1 MVLSKIFIDN
11 FQIFY
16 GKQHLELTNG
26 LYVIHGENG
35 RGKSTFLNAV
45 TWALFGEYLN
55 RQGEPVTPIVMLNLE
70 AAREGTTNF
79 SVELQLKDEG
89 DKIRVKRSFDTADPE
104 AGVRLAVEKNGNM
117 LNQEDG
123 EELLRGLLDRDVSRF
138 FLFDGEEL
146 RRYEELLFGQ
156 SGTAAEVRRSIEH
169 ILGLPALT
177 NAVNDLNAVADGF
190 ASAATKAARKEKG
203 AEQAAKLAGQLEK
216 DIKDAESDLAELTS
230 KRAELEAEVK
240 DATAI
245 LQEHQASN
253 GLINKK
259 VEVEAEIRSLRDSRK
274 TMVAMRAESLRD
286 VWKDVLAVAVK
297 PRRDAL
303 AADLEDEQQ
312 REIWKRE
319 ADEIDA
325 ALANAR
331 CDRCEQP
338 LHGDAEKTLRD
349 RLATLRTKPQP
360 SGSPGEAGAA
370 LGVLAA
376 IAPTG
381 QTTQAINQDKSIS
394 KDDAKLAGLEQRLGE
409 LTKETEGV
417 PEEKLREAAKQRD
430 NALRLIGVTDDRIE
444 AKNKAIDKIKGELS
458 HARKEAQKHSSSK
471 ETTLLTKREEL
482 ATDLA
487 AIFEEAKDQ
496 FRDAMRDKVGGDASE
511 LFAKLTSDKD
521 LKGLAINENYGLTT
535 LGPDGEPMPSRSA
548 GQEQI
553 VAFSLIGALNRNATR
568 RAPIIMDTP
577 LGRLGKQHKA
587 NVLANLADFGEQVL
601 LLVHDDEVSDDL
613 LNSVRSSIV
622 AEYELHRDDLFRT
635 QIQKREMT

>member
-1 MVLSKIFIDN
+1 MILTKVVIDN

-16 GKQHLELTNG
+16 GKQHLELTSG

-45 TWALFGEYLN
+45 TWGLFGEYLN
-55 RQGEPVTPIVMLNLE
+55 RQGDSVTPMVMLNIE
-70 AAREGTTNF
+70 AAREDTTDF
-79 SVELQLKDEG
+79 FVELHLKDG
-89 DKIRVKRSFDTADPE
+89 NDKIRVKRSFDTADPG
-104 AGVRLAVEKNGNM
+104 AGIRLSVEKNGNM

-123 EELLRGLLDRDVSRF
+123 EELLHSLLDRDVSRF

-156 SGTAAEVRRSIEH
+156 SSSAAEVRRSIEH

-177 NAVNDLNAVADGF
+177 NAVRDLTSVADAF

-203 AEQAAKLAGQLEK
+203 AQQAALKAAQLEK
-216 DIKDAESDLAELTS
+216 DLQDAESDLAGLQV

-253 GLINKK
+253 ELITKK
-259 VEVEAEIRSLRDSRK
+259 VEVEAEIRTLRENQG
-274 TMVAMRAESLRD
+274 TMLAMRAESLKD
-286 VWKDVLAVAVK
+286 VWKDVLAVAVR
-297 PRRDAL
+297 PRRDELSASL
-303 AADLEDEQQ
+303 TDEQQ
-312 REIWKRE
+312 RELWKRE
-319 ADEIDA
+319 ADEFEA

-331 CDRCEQP
+331 CDRCQQP
-338 LHGDAEKTLRD
+338 LHGDAEKTMRD
-349 RLATLRTKPQP
+349 RLADLRAKPQP
-360 SGSPGEAGAA
+360 TGSVGEAGEA
-370 LGVLAA
+370 LAVLAA
-376 IAPTG
+376 ISPTG

-394 KDDAKLAGLEQRLGE
+394 KDDAKIAALEQRLSE

-417 PEEKLREAAKQRD
+417 PEEKLREAAKKRD
-430 NALRLIGVTDDRIE
+430 AAVGLIGVTDDKIE
-444 AKNKAIDKIKGELS
+444 DKKTAIEKVKGELS

-471 ETTLLTKREEL
+471 EAALLTEREEL
-482 ATDLA
+482 ASDLA

-496 FRDAMRDKVGGDASE
+496 FRDAMRDKVGSDASE

-521 LKGLAINENYGLTT
+521 LKGLKINENYGLTT
-535 LGPDGEPMPSRSA
+535 LGPNDRPMPGRSA

-577 LGRLGKQHKA
+577 LGRLGKKHKV
-587 NVLANLADFGEQVL
+587 NVMANLVDLGEQVL
-601 LLVHDDEVSDDL
+601 LLVHDDEVSEDL
-613 LNSVRSSIV
+613 LDSVRPSIV

-635 QIQKREMT
+635 QIQKREMQ

>member
-1 MVLSKIFIDN
+1 MILSKVFIDN

-16 GKQHLELTNG
+16 GKQHVELTKG

-55 RQGEPVTPIVMLNLE
+55 RQGEPVTPLVMLNLE
-70 AAREGTTNF
+70 AAREGTTTF
-79 SVELQLKDEG
+79 SVELHLEDG
-89 DKIRVKRSFDTADPE
+89 NDKMRVKRSFETNDAA
-104 AGVRLAVEKNGNM
+104 AGVRVAVEKNGNM

-177 NAVNDLNAVADGF
+177 NAVKDLDAVADGF

-216 DIKDAESDLAELTS
+216 DIKDAESDFAGLQA

-253 GLINKK
+253 ELITKK
-259 VEVEAEIRSLRDSRK
+259 VEIEAEIRTLRDGQK
-274 TMVAMRAESLRD
+274 TMVAMRAESLKD
-286 VWKDVLAVAVK
+286 VWKDVLAVAIK
-297 PRRDAL
+297 PRRDEL

-319 ADEIDA
+319 ADESEA
-325 ALANAR
+325 ALVDAR

-338 LHGDAEKTLRD
+338 LHGDAETTLRD
-349 RLATLRTKPQP
+349 RLAGLRAKPQP
-360 SGSPGEAGAA
+360 SGSLGEAGAA

-376 IAPTG
+376 IGPTG
-381 QTTQAINQDKSIS
+381 QTSQAINQDKTIS
-394 KDDAKLAGLEQRLGE
+394 KDNAKLAGLQQRVSE
-409 LTKETEGV
+409 LTEETEGV
-417 PEEKLREAAKQRD
+417 PEEKLREAAKLRD
-430 NALRLIGVTDDRIE
+430 QALGLIGVADDKIE
-444 AKNKAIDKIKGELS
+444 EKKKAVDKIKSELS
-458 HARKEAQKHSSSK
+458 LARKEAQKHSSSK
-471 ETTLLTKREEL
+471 EAALLTKREEL

-487 AIFEEAKDQ
+487 AIFGEAKDQ

-521 LKGLAINENYGLTT
+521 LKGLRINENYGLTT
-535 LGPDGEPMPSRSA
+535 LGPNDEPMPGRSA

-577 LGRLGKQHKA
+577 LGRLGKMHKA
-587 NVLANLADFGEQVL
+587 NVLANLVDFGEQVV
-601 LLVHDDEVSDDL
+601 LLVHDDEVSEDL

-635 QIQKREMT
+635 QIQRREMK

>member
-1 MVLSKIFIDN
+1 VILSKVFIDN

-16 GKQHLELTNG
+16 GKQHLELTKG

-55 RQGEPVTPIVMLNLE
+55 RQGEPVTPMVMLNLE
-70 AAREGTTNF
+70 AAREGSTTF
-79 SVELQLKDEG
+79 SVELHLKDG
-89 DKIRVKRSFDTADPE
+89 NDKIRVKRSFDTDNAV
-104 AGVRLAVEKNGNM
+104 AGVRVAVEKNGNM

-177 NAVNDLNAVADGF
+177 NAVKDLNTVADGF
-190 ASAATKAARKEKG
+190 ASAATKAARKEKS
-203 AEQAAKLAGQLEK
+203 AEQAAKLAGQLET
-216 DIKDAESDLAELTS
+216 DIKDAENDLAGLQA

-253 GLINKK
+253 ELITKK
-259 VEVEAEIRSLRDSRK
+259 VEIEAEIRTLRDGQK
-274 TMVAMRAESLRD
+274 TMVAMRAESLKD
-286 VWKDVLAVAVK
+286 VWKDVLAIAIK
-297 PRRDAL
+297 PRRDEL
-303 AADLEDEQQ
+303 AADLQDEQQ
-312 REIWKRE
+312 REISKRE
-319 ADEIDA
+319 ADEIEA
-325 ALANAR
+325 ALADAR
-331 CDRCEQP
+331 CDRCKQP
-338 LHGDAEKTLRD
+338 LHGEAEKTLRD
-349 RLATLRTKPQP
+349 RLAGLRAKPQP
-360 SGSPGEAGAA
+360 SGSLGEAGAA

-376 IAPTG
+376 ISATG

-394 KDDAKLAGLEQRLGE
+394 KDEAKLAGLEQRLGE

-417 PEEKLREAAKQRD
+417 PEEKLREAAKLRD
-430 NALRLIGVTDDRIE
+430 KALGLIGVTDDKIE
-444 AKNKAIDKIKGELS
+444 ERKKAIDKTKSELS

-471 ETTLLTKREEL
+471 EAALLTSREEL

-511 LFAKLTSDKD
+511 LFGKLTSDKD
-521 LKGLAINENYGLTT
+521 LKGLRINENYGLTT
-535 LGPDGEPMPSRSA
+535 LGPNDKPMPGRSA

-577 LGRLGKQHKA
+577 LGRLGKKHKA
-587 NVLANLADFGEQVL
+587 NVLANLVDFGEQVL
-601 LLVHDDEVSDDL
+601 LLVHDDEVSEDL

-635 QIQKREMT
+635 QIQKREMK

>member
-1 MVLSKIFIDN
+1 MILSKVFIDN

-16 GKQHLELTNG
+16 GKQHVELTKG

-55 RQGEPVTPIVMLNLE
+55 RQGEPVTPMVMLNLE
-70 AAREGTTNF
+70 AAREGTTTF
-79 SVELQLKDEG
+79 SVELHLKDG
-89 DKIRVKRSFDTADPE
+89 NDKMRVKRSFDTDDAA
-104 AGVRLAVEKNGNM
+104 AGVRVAVEKNRNM

-177 NAVNDLNAVADGF
+177 NAVKDLDAVADGF

-216 DIKDAESDLAELTS
+216 DIKDAESDLAGLQA

-253 GLINKK
+253 ELITKK
-259 VEVEAEIRSLRDSRK
+259 VEIEAEIRTLRDGQK
-274 TMVAMRAESLRD
+274 TMVAMRAESLKD
-286 VWKDVLAVAVK
+286 VWKDVLAIAIK
-297 PRRDAL
+297 PRRDEL
-303 AADLEDEQQ
+303 AADLEDEQL

-319 ADEIDA
+319 ADEIEA
-325 ALANAR
+325 ALADAR

-338 LHGDAEKTLRD
+338 LHGDAETTLRD
-349 RLATLRTKPQP
+349 RLAGLRAKPQP
-360 SGSPGEAGAA
+360 SGSLGEAGAA

-376 IAPTG
+376 IGPTG
-381 QTTQAINQDKSIS
+381 QTSQAINQDKTIS
-394 KDDAKLAGLEQRLGE
+394 KDNAKLAGLQQRVSE
-409 LTKETEGV
+409 LTEETEGV
-417 PEEKLREAAKQRD
+417 PEEKLREAAKLRD
-430 NALRLIGVTDDRIE
+430 QALGLIGVADDKIE
-444 AKNKAIDKIKGELS
+444 EKKKAVDKIKSELS
-458 HARKEAQKHSSSK
+458 LARKEAQKHSSSK
-471 ETTLLTKREEL
+471 EAALLTKREEL

-496 FRDAMRDKVGGDASE
+496 FRDAMRDKVGEDASE

-521 LKGLAINENYGLTT
+521 LKGLRINENYGLTT
-535 LGPDGEPMPSRSA
+535 LGPNDEPMPGRSA

-577 LGRLGKQHKA
+577 LGRLGKMHKA
-587 NVLANLADFGEQVL
+587 NVLANLVDFGEQVV
-601 LLVHDDEVSDDL
+601 LLVHDDEVSEDL

-635 QIQKREMT
+635 QIQRREMK